1 MLYPIYPNYVFFP
14 VFSDSD
20 LNLNHTSDPTIQG
33 LHCVLCANNSKSALM
48 SRFVQNH
55 TWYQG
60 MSFQQYSPHLLRS
73 LRNRGPVLKCLHH
86 IRYPEYHWHI
96 CCLSQPKELKRISAE
111 KLARQVCCYTL
122 WKALDNSFLW
132 TTLLFK
138 EMSVFRHL
146 WQSSRA
152 I

>member
-55 TWYQG
+55 T
-60 MSFQQYSPHLLRS
+60 
-73 LRNRGPVLKCLHH
+73 
-86 IRYPEYHWHI
+86 
-96 CCLSQPKELKRISAE
+96 
-111 KLARQVCCYTL
+111 
-122 WKALDNSFLW
+122 
-132 TTLLFK
+132 
-138 EMSVFRHL
+138 
-146 WQSSRA
+146 
-152 I
+152 